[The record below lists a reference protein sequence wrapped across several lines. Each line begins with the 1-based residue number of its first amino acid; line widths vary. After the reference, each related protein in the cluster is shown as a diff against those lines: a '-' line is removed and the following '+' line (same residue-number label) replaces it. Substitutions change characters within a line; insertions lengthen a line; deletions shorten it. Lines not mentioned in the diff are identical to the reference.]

1 MSDRRATLR
10 QVTEV
15 ALVVAFLTLSLL
27 AYGAFF
33 VEAGD
38 VMTTSVSTQL
48 SGFYRPGE
56 NPWTSPLVAPTAP
69 DERLARKAPAR
80 SSYR

>member
-10 QVTEV
+10 HVTEV
-15 ALVVAFLTLSLL
+15 ALVVAFLTLSMV

-38 VMTTSVSTQL
+38 VMSTSVPAQF

-56 NPWTSPLVAPTAP
+56 NPWTGPIVAPATP
-69 DERLARKAPAR
+69 EERLAGQAPAR
-80 SSYR
+80 SSLR